1 MFIKR
6 KDKAVLTG
14 INALVHNGISTSF
27 ETNLEILTDD
37 VRLKGTAGYCYVE
50 ELDLINFLQEK
61 PIVDQV
67 YVPTAE
73 RALIELIKH
82 NLRYIDEGFF
92 LEGMN
97 MYVTS
102 NKFNYDL
109 LTKVA
114 SHFNVSKDLIDYWIK
129 ESKDY
134 DS

>member
-1 MFIKR
+1 MFNKW

-37 VRLKGTAGYCYVE
+37 VNLKGATGYCYVE
-50 ELDLINFLQEK
+50 ELDLINYLQEN

-92 LEGMN
+92 LEGMD

-102 NKFNYDL
+102 DKFNYNL
-109 LTKVA
+109 LIEVA
-114 SHFNVSKDLIDYWIK
+114 NHFKVSKGAVDYWIK
-129 ESKDY
+129 ESEDY
-134 DS
+134 EL

>member
-1 MFIKR
+1 MPIKNES
-6 KDKAVLTG
+6 KGVLTG

-37 VRLKGTAGYCYVE
+37 VDLKGTTGYCYVG

-67 YVPTAE
+67 YAPTAE

-82 NLRYIDEGFF
+82 NLRFIDEGFF
-92 LEGMN
+92 LEGMD

-102 NKFNYDL
+102 NKFNYNL
-109 LTKVA
+109 LMKVA
-114 SHFNVSKDLIDYWIK
+114 SHFNVSKDLVDYWIK

>member
-1 MFIKR
+1 MPIKNES
-6 KDKAVLTG
+6 KGVLTG

-27 ETNLEILTDD
+27 ETNLEILTGD
-37 VRLKGTAGYCYVE
+37 VKLKETTGYCYVE
-50 ELDLINFLQEK
+50 ELDLINFLQQR

-82 NLRYIDEGFF
+82 NLRFIDEGFF
-92 LEGMN
+92 LEGMD

-102 NKFNYDL
+102 NKFNYNL
-109 LTKVA
+109 LMKVA
-114 SHFNVSKDLIDYWIK
+114 SHFNVSKDLVDYWIK

>member
-37 VRLKGTAGYCYVE
+37 VNLKGATGYCCVE

-82 NLRYIDEGFF
+82 NLRFIDEGFF
-92 LEGMN
+92 LEGMD

-102 NKFNYDL
+102 NKFNYNL
-109 LTKVA
+109 LVKVA
-114 SHFNVSKDLIDYWIK
+114 SHFNVGKDLVDYWIK
-129 ESKDY
+129 ESENY

>member
-1 MFIKR
+1 MPIKNES
-6 KDKAVLTG
+6 KGVLTG

-37 VRLKGTAGYCYVE
+37 VDLKGTTGYCYVG

-67 YVPTAE
+67 YLPTAE
-73 RALIELIKH
+73 RALIELIKYD
-82 NLRYIDEGFF
+82 LRYIDEGFY

-102 NKFNYDL
+102 NKFNYNL
-109 LTKVA
+109 LMKVA
-114 SHFNVSKDLIDYWIK
+114 NHFKVSKDLVDYWIK

>member
-1 MFIKR
+1 MPIKNES
-6 KDKAVLTG
+6 KGVLTG

-37 VRLKGTAGYCYVE
+37 VDLKGTTGYCYVG

-82 NLRYIDEGFF
+82 NLRFIDEGFF
-92 LEGMN
+92 LEGMD

-102 NKFNYDL
+102 NKFNYNL
-109 LTKVA
+109 LMKVA
-114 SHFNVSKDLIDYWIK
+114 SHFNVSKDLVDYWIK

>member
-37 VRLKGTAGYCYVE
+37 VNLKGTAGYCYVE
-50 ELDLINFLQEK
+50 GLDLINFLQEK

-82 NLRYIDEGFF
+82 NLRFIDEGFV
-92 LEGMN
+92 LEGMD

-102 NKFNYDL
+102 NKFNYNL
-109 LTKVA
+109 LMKVA
-114 SHFNVSKDLIDYWIK
+114 SHFNVSKDLVDYWIK